1 MKQSL
6 KLKNNQ
12 QGFSFLESLLALF
25 VLTIGLLG
33 VAAMHGQSMRTGY
46 VAVQRMKVVN
56 KGEEILERMRA
67 NPQGLEGYAGAGASY
82 GCSSGSTCLPTD
94 MAADD
99 LFIWLAEVNAMFPGT
114 PVVDIR
120 EEKLDLADDPSQMI
134 RAITVSIDWSVR
146 NTNYNYTVNTE
157 ITCTADT
164 CKPAV
169 P

>member
-67 NPQGLEGYAGAGASY
+67 NPQGLEGYAGAGASHD
-82 GCSSGSTCLPTD
+82 CSNGVNCAPAD

-99 LFIWLAEVNAMFPGT
+99 LFIWLTEVNTMFPGA
-114 PVVDIR
+114 PVVDIQVVQNNPDQ
-120 EEKLDLADDPSQMI
+120 KLWEV
-134 RAITVSIDWSVR
+134 TVSIDWTVR
-146 NTNYNYTVNTE
+146 NTDYNYTTVTE
-157 ITCTADT
+157 IGL
-164 CKPAV
+164 
-169 P
+169 